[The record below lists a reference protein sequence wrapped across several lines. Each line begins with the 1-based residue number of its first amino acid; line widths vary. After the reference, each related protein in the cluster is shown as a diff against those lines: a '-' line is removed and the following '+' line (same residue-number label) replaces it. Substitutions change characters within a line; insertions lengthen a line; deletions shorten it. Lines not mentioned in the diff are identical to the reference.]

1 MARGEVAW
9 SLQLA
14 VRSGELV
21 PELVNILGQVTRT
34 NLQAKPLI
42 PIANCP
48 PHTDIAAK
56 TSIIVSSVLS
66 PAKVHL
72 L

>member
-9 SLQLA
+9 SLQLDA
-14 VRSGELV
+14 RSGVLV
-21 PELVNILGQVTRT
+21 PELVNILGQVART
-34 NLQAKPLI
+34 HLQAKPLI

>member
-9 SLQLA
+9 SLRLA
-14 VRSGELV
+14 ERSGELV
-21 PELVNILGQVTRT
+21 PELVNILGQVART
-34 NLQAKPLI
+34 HLQAKPLI